1 MALVALTRWVL
12 RHRRLVLLA
21 WLALTVAGAAA
32 VTPATRAMTPD
43 FGALPGRPGYET
55 NQKILREYGA
65 GGATDPLVLVAQL
78 PPGATVD
85 QPAVRAELARA
96 FTRIAASTSTA
107 RMVSYVDTGDPGL
120 VAGGGRTTFALLY
133 PPAGDQFPVY
143 ARSLPAVERAV
154 AEAAPPGIT
163 LAVTGTEALFTQSS
177 DATGPGLLAETV
189 VAGLGAL
196 LVLALVFG
204 SVLALLPLV
213 MAAVAVLVTFLAVW
227 GLTGVTE
234 VSFVVQ
240 FLVGLIGLGVAIDY
254 ALLVTTRWREERA
267 GGTDPV
273 TAVERAMATAG
284 AAVVLSGVTV
294 AVGLAALIAI
304 PVPFLR
310 GMGLGG
316 LLIPLVSVLVAV
328 TLLPVL
334 LATLGPRLDR
344 RSQPR
349 AATPAG
355 RRRGWHGW
363 GWHRWAGLVVRRPLL
378 FAIAATLPLA
388 ALMLPLRDLRLGAPD
403 PASIAASGPAR
414 DALDALAAAGAGPGV
429 LSPEYVLVDGDPAP
443 ALARIRPV
451 PGVRA
456 ALAPADPAWRRD
468 GTALVAV
475 LVDEPAATAAGR
487 ATRDRI
493 REAVAGLPGAH
504 PAGPSA
510 QTRDFV
516 AAVYGSAPLVLTLVV
531 VVTLLLLIRAFR
543 SVVLALKAV
552 LLALLSVAATLGL
565 LVLAW
570 QDGHLARAVWGIDA
584 TGALTEWVPVMVFVF
599 LFGLSTDYEVFILA
613 RVREEYDL
621 TGSTPQAAVRGLA
634 HTGRLVTSAALILFL
649 AFASLAATPGTEVKV
664 FATALGLGILIDATV
679 IRAAL
684 VPALVVLFGRSN
696 WWLPPPLARLLLI
709 RPRRAD
715 SPRTEPQPHPGPD
728 CLLGPPATISR

>member
-1 MALVALTRWVL
+1 MVLLPLTRWVL

-21 WLALTVAGAAA
+21 WLVLTVAGAVA
-32 VTPATRAMTPD
+32 VTPATRAMTSD

-55 NQKILREYGA
+55 NQRILHTYGD
-65 GGATDPLVLVAQL
+65 GGAADPLVLVARL

-85 QPAVRAELARA
+85 QPAIRADLAEA
-96 FTRIAASTSTA
+96 FARIAAVTGTS
-107 RMVSYVDTGDPGL
+107 RYVSYVDTGDPGL
-120 VAGGGRTTFALLY
+120 VAAGGRTTFALLY

-154 AEAAPPGIT
+154 AEATPPGMT
-163 LAVTGTEALFTQSS
+163 LSVTGTEALFTQSS
-177 DATGPGLLAETV
+177 DATGPGLLAETL
-189 VAGLGAL
+189 AAALGAL

-240 FLVGLIGLGVAIDY
+240 FLVGLIGLGIAIDY

-267 GGTDPV
+267 SGADPV
-273 TAVERAMATAG
+273 TAVERAMTTAG
-284 AAVVLSGVTV
+284 AAVVFSGVTV

-334 LATLGPRLDR
+334 LATIGPRLDR
-344 RSQPR
+344 RPR
-349 AATPAG
+349 RAGTPVD
-355 RRRGWHGW
+355 RRWS
-363 GWHRWAGLVVRRPLL
+363 WHRWATLVVRRPAI
-378 FAIAATLPLA
+378 FALAAALPLV
-388 ALMLPLRDLRLGAPD
+388 ALLLPLRDLRLGAPE
-403 PASIAASGPAR
+403 PASIASSGPAR
-414 DALDALAAAGAGPGV
+414 QALDALTAAGVGQGV
-429 LSPEYVLVDGDPAP
+429 LSPEYVLVDGDPTA
-443 ALARIRPV
+443 ALARIRTL

-456 ALAPADPAWRRD
+456 ALAPAAAAWRRD

-475 LVDEPAATAAGR
+475 LVDAPPATADGR

-493 REAVAGLPGAH
+493 HATLADLPGTH

-516 AAVYGSAPLVLTLVV
+516 AAVYGSAPLVLTLIVAL
-531 VVTLLLLIRAFR
+531 TFLLLARAFR
-543 SVVLALKAV
+543 SLVLALKAV

-570 QDGHLARAVWGIDA
+570 QDGHLASAVWGIEA
-584 TGALTEWVPVMVFVF
+584 TGALTEWVPVMVFAF
-599 LFGLSTDYEVFILA
+599 LFGLSMDYEVFILA
-613 RVREEYDL
+613 RVREAYDK
-621 TGSTPQAAVRGLA
+621 TADTPTAAVHGLA

-679 IRAAL
+679 IRAVL

-696 WWLPPPLARLLLI
+696 WWLPARLARLLLI
-709 RPRRAD
+709 RPHPAVPRPGEPTTID
-715 SPRTEPQPHPGPD
+715 SGTTRGCFPR
-728 CLLGPPATISR
+728 PPAALSR